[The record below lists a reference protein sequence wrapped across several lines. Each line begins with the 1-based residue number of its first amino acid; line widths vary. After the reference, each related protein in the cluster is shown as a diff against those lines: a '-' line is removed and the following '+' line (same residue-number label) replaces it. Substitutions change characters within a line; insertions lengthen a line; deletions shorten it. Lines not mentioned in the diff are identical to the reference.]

1 MEVNFSPSD
10 AVAFFTWS
18 WGHLGLEGASV
29 WRITH
34 CLCVWLKLRMGMW
47 HIYFILSALEQ
58 KQEWVISPQMCLIL
72 CESRTVKWMFP
83 PAWRESIPDEM
94 RRERVKRSCL
104 QTLTTS
110 KCYSDILSDG
120 NWRNNTFFQHKCS
133 YNRNKNGLLFNTLY
147 FWKRFCSVNR
157 YHINTF
163 ILTN

>member
-1 MEVNFSPSD
+1 MIMRTSWFGGRVCVKDNSPFVCMIETQDGDVAHLLYFVCTWAETGVSHLSPDVSHFVWVTNSEVDVS
-10 AVAFFTWS
+10 
-18 WGHLGLEGASV
+18 
-29 WRITH
+29 
-34 CLCVWLKLRMGMW
+34 
-47 HIYFILSALEQ
+47 
-58 KQEWVISPQMCLIL
+58 
-72 CESRTVKWMFP
+72 

-94 RRERVKRSCL
+94 MRERVKRSCL

-110 KCYSDILSDG
+110 KRYSDILSDG

-133 YNRNKNGLLFNTLY
+133 YNRNKNGLLFNTLH